1 MASRSGGA
9 VREPRHILITGASG
23 GLGGA
28 LAKAYA
34 SAGVRLALGG
44 RNRERLE
51 AVAAGCRASGAEVAT
66 GVLDVTDAAGLAA
79 WIEQEDR
86 TAPLD
91 LVIAN
96 AGMSA
101 GTGSGGETAEQARR
115 IFAINL
121 DGVVNTLQP
130 AIPRMAARG
139 HGHLAL
145 MSSLASFRGFPGA
158 PAYCASKAA
167 VRVYG
172 ESLRGA
178 LASHGIAVSVICP
191 GFVKTHMTAGNKF
204 PMPFLME
211 ADRAAA
217 IIRRGLAR
225 RKARIAFPRRL
236 YAIAWLLAAL
246 PPGVTDRWL
255 TTLPKKS

>member
-1 MASRSGGA
+1 M
-9 VREPRHILITGASG
+9 REPRHILITGASS
-23 GLGGA
+23 GLGEA

-34 SAGVRLALGG
+34 RAGVRLALGG

-51 AVAAGCRASGAEVAT
+51 AVAAGCRASGAEVTT

-79 WIEQEDR
+79 WIEREDR
-86 TAPLD
+86 IAPLD
-91 LVIAN
+91 LIIAN
-96 AGMSA
+96 AGASA

-115 IFAINL
+115 IFAVNL

-130 AIPRMAARG
+130 AIRLMAARG
-139 HGHLAL
+139 HGQLAL

-172 ESLRGA
+172 EALRGA
-178 LASHGIAVSVICP
+178 LARHGIAVSVICP
-191 GFVKTHMTAGNKF
+191 GFVRTPMTAVNKF
-204 PMPFLME
+204 PMPFLMK

-236 YAIAWLLAAL
+236 YAMTWLLAAL
-246 PPGVTDRWL
+246 PPGVTDHWL
-255 TTLPKKS
+255 ATLPEKS